1 MNQIQ
6 TAQIDA
12 ADHDVALHRRVE
24 SFIFHEILL
33 ADESRYTEWEEL
45 WTQDGSYWVPL
56 TPTDDPYNDTSIVF
70 DNRRRIGIRI
80 RQLVEGNR
88 PTQTPTSRVR
98 RVVSNVQ
105 IVTEQTD
112 ELLPAQLS
120 SAPADVRAYANFVGV
135 EAQHDR
141 RTLIAGRTLYR
152 LRQVDETFRIVLK
165 RVELVDSDLPLRTL
179 SFLL

>member
-1 MNQIQ
+1 MSQFQ
-6 TAQIDA
+6 TSQT
-12 ADHDVALHRRVE
+12 DVSQDDLLLHRRVE
-24 SFIFHEILL
+24 SFIYREALL
-33 ADESRYTEWEEL
+33 ADESRYIEWEEL
-45 WTQDGSYWVPL
+45 WAEDGTYWVPL
-56 TPTDDPYNDTSIVF
+56 TPTDDPYNDTSIIF

-105 IVTEQTD
+105 IVGAQTD
-112 ELLPAQLS
+112 QALPTPLGDS
-120 SAPADVRAYANFVGV
+120 PADVRAYANFVGV

-141 RTLIAGRTLYR
+141 RTMIAGRTLYR
-152 LRQVDETFRIVLK
+152 LRQVDNSFRIVLK